1 MMILPH
7 PVFAVAGP
15 YGHGIDVLA
24 VALLAF
30 GAARGGF
37 RGLTGELARI
47 AGFLAAI
54 GTGFWVATFWGD
66 CAERWFP
73 AESQA
78 AWRGLAVVAGLVVT
92 TVSVGQ
98 LVRWAVDRFLRLLL
112 DQPANAVLGV
122 VAGGIRAALLVVVL
136 FFFASFVAFGEFG
149 RVLFKD
155 SDAGRTA
162 LPVVQRLRLH
172 LGLFEPGWAAEM
184 PKEEPGITP
193 VN

>member
-1 MMILPH
+1 MILPH

-30 GAARGGF
+30 GAVRGGF
-37 RGLTGELARI
+37 RGLTGEVARI
-47 AGFLAAI
+47 AGFVAAV
-54 GTGFWVATFWGD
+54 GAGFWVSTFWGD
-66 CAERWFP
+66 CAARWLP

-78 AWRGLAVVAGLVVT
+78 AWRGLVVVVGLVVSA
-92 TVSVGQ
+92 VAAGQ

-136 FFFASFVAFGEFG
+136 FFLASFVAFGESG

-155 SDAGRTA
+155 SAAGRMA
-162 LPVVQRLRLH
+162 LPAVQRLRWH
-172 LGLFEPGWAAEM
+172 LGPFEPGWAAEI
-184 PKEEPGITP
+184 PEVEAGEPSG
-193 VN
+193 